1 MAQPSN
7 ARNSAGRFTSFRGG
21 IRGHVHLDGRSTT
34 VAEQVIATEDKIVH
48 DDLLNID
55 RKVFAGQPVPP
66 ELVDAYNGDT
76 RASDGSDPDG
86 SAVDY
91 ESQSA
96 EQLEAEAKQRGI
108 YDDIEGTGANGNV
121 VKADLVKALSA

>member
-1 MAQPSN
+1 
-7 ARNSAGRFTSFRGG
+7 
-21 IRGHVHLDGRSTT
+21 
-34 VAEQVIATEDKIVH
+34 VAEQVIATEDASSTTIA
-48 DDLLNID
+48 LNID

-66 ELVDAYNGDT
+66 DLVDAYNGDT

-91 ESQSA
+91 ESQSV
-96 EQLEAEAKQRGI
+96 EELEAEAKQRGI